1 MKWHD
6 TKANAQKLLQLY
18 LHSFIA
24 YLNFK
29 VGSTVI
35 SFIYLVLSFHYL
47 PMTLLSS
54 YSLLRSIYVLS
65 PQRVNMKTHT

>member
-1 MKWHD
+1 MKLHD
-6 TKANAQKLLQLY
+6 TKANARKLLQLY

-29 VGSTVI
+29 VESTVI
-35 SFIYLVLSFHYL
+35 SFKYLVLSFHYL

-65 PQRVNMKTHT
+65 PQRVNMKRHT